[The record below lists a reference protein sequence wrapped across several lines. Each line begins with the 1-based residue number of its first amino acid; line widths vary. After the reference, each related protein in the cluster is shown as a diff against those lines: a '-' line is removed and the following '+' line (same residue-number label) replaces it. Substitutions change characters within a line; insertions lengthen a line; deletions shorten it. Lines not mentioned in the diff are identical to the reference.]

1 MEVGVSLL
9 QNNGITTTTPWC
21 EDVNTSVTP
30 VCKSRAAYDAD
41 CNDVMSYVTE
51 VGDDWPFYVGLGST
65 HIKYPFSLYEAIYK
79 TIEAQPDAYGS
90 ATMSDTYMPSL
101 ACPDCDVYGGRYLAH
116 PFNVTIAAQNPN
128 KMFPGQE
135 GVRTRFFTAPNQVLV
150 GPLITQTRSKGGV
163 CDSIPYNI
171 ESIREHYRTGRTG
184 AGSKPECAS
193 SQTTK
198 VPFGFDA
205 TFSPTSEL
213 YRQTNVLEMTTMY
226 RFYNRSNNNERFYHP
241 SWEDDTWPADFAS
254 AMAFWNDNVPG
265 RANALEGIWSDEVSL
280 DTLVPYGFFWD
291 SGAGSG
297 DVYGYPVFFD
307 INLNVSKTTDM
318 FQSLVDGQYLDPDLT
333 SLVTTTL
340 LLFNPELGLFA
351 LVQVSAS
358 PDPTGGTD
366 LSSDMALFD
375 PDFYDFGHNAGD
387 VWRVAL
393 EVFFTIVLIYLLKE
407 ECVELLDRVR
417 QGQAEGENVAKA
429 SLRYFTDPF
438 NVLDLSSYIILAV
451 AMFNWYQ
458 ITNANIY
465 FWAVVELRFN
475 LYSHGEMGVGRL
487 FELQKAPAEDAFELL
502 DKAQRIVNLWS
513 NYVLVTSIAVMM
525 LCLQF
530 MKNLDFHPKMGLVTK
545 TFGAAAMDLIFFL
558 MLFMI
563 VHTIYS
569 FVGCI
574 M

>member
-1 MEVGVSLL
+1 M
-9 QNNGITTTTPWC
+9 
-21 EDVNTSVTP
+21 
-30 VCKSRAAYDAD
+30 
-41 CNDVMSYVTE
+41 
-51 VGDDWPFYVGLGST
+51 
-65 HIKYPFSLYEAIYK
+65 
-79 TIEAQPDAYGS
+79 
-90 ATMSDTYMPSL
+90 
-101 ACPDCDVYGGRYLAH
+101 
-116 PFNVTIAAQNPN
+116 
-128 KMFPGQE
+128 
-135 GVRTRFFTAPNQVLV
+135 LV

-226 RFYNRSNNNERFYHP
+226 RFYNRSNNNARFYRP

-407 ECVELLDRVR
+407 ECVELLERVQ
-417 QGQAEGENVAKA
+417 QGQAEGENVVKA
-429 SLRYFTDPF
+429 SLRYFTDLF

-451 AMFNWYQ
+451 AMFNWYYLDDARRVGSGMKLRPPLPSG
-458 ITNANIY
+458 TRSRTRTSTSGPSSSCASTCTRTAR
-465 FWAVVELRFN
+465 WASAACSSCRRRRRRTR
-475 LYSHGEMGVGRL
+475 SSCSTRRSASSTCGRTTCSSR
-487 FELQKAPAEDAFELL
+487 ASP
-502 DKAQRIVNLWS
+502 S
-513 NYVLVTSIAVMM
+513 
-525 LCLQF
+525 
-530 MKNLDFHPKMGLVTK
+530 
-545 TFGAAAMDLIFFL
+545 
-558 MLFMI
+558 
-563 VHTIYS
+563 
-569 FVGCI
+569 
-574 M
+574 